1 MGIRRPPRQ
10 GWRCRAITENLTG
23 SQLHPAPDRE
33 PGGLGGSAP
42 LAARPSGC
50 DNGPVRT
57 TPLIGSKAWFG
68 PRRLGWGL
76 APVSP
81 EGWAVTAAA
90 TTASLVVRKRG
101 GGLRAR
107 LVLTAVLLLV
117 VVLKGTA
124 PGGPV
129 ARRAFEE
136 ARRAGGA
143 VTA

>member
-10 GWRCRAITENLTG
+10 GRRCHATGANLTVSG
-23 SQLHPAPDRE
+23 FDAVRDRE
-33 PGGLGGSAP
+33 SRELEGSPP
-42 LAARPSGC
+42 LAARPLGC
-50 DNGPVRT
+50 ENGPVRT
-57 TPLIGSKAWFG
+57 TPLIGTKAWFG

-90 TTASLVVRKRG
+90 ATVSLVARKKG
-101 GGLRAR
+101 GGLAAR
-107 LVLTAVLLLV
+107 LAVAATLLLV

-136 ARRAGGA
+136 SRRAGGA
-143 VTA
+143 GTA

>member
-1 MGIRRPPRQ
+1 M
-10 GWRCRAITENLTG
+10 
-23 SQLHPAPDRE
+23 
-33 PGGLGGSAP
+33 
-42 LAARPSGC
+42 
-50 DNGPVRT
+50 RT
-57 TPLIGSKAWFG
+57 TPLIGTKAWFG

-76 APVSP
+76 APVTP

-90 TTASLVVRKRG
+90 TVTSLVLRKRG
-101 GGLRAR
+101 SGLRAR
-107 LVLTAVLLLV
+107 LVLAGAMLLV

-143 VTA
+143 ATA

>member
-1 MGIRRPPRQ
+1 MD
-10 GWRCRAITENLTG
+10 A
-23 SQLHPAPDRE
+23 
-33 PGGLGGSAP
+33 
-42 LAARPSGC
+42 
-50 DNGPVRT
+50 VRT
-57 TPLIGSKAWFG
+57 TPLIGTKAWFG

-81 EGWAVTAAA
+81 EGWTVTAVA
-90 TTASLVVRKRG
+90 TTASLVVRKKG

-107 LVLTAVLLLV
+107 LLLAAVLLLV
-117 VVLKGTA
+117 VILKGTA

-143 VTA
+143 SRPNRIGPPATRAAAQAPAGRPQGRRVI